1 MCEAL
6 NSNSI
11 GVSASALKHL
21 VRTVHDLADFP
32 AGLTEV
38 PAGRPSMRR
47 YKDRMSYKHQ
57 LCQVDL
63 TKVTVMVCIVRSAL
77 QLTQQDGSQA
87 VSYEIEV
94 EVLDVPT
101 LLAEGAKEAEGQSS
115 MFDDALQSILDSVRM
130 LAKNAV
136 PPR

>member
-1 MCEAL
+1 MCEVL
-6 NSNSI
+6 SSCSI
-11 GVSASALKHL
+11 GVSVSALKHL
-21 VRTVHDLADFP
+21 VGKHFDVANKL

-38 PAGRPSMRR
+38 PAARPSMRR

-63 TKVTVMVCIVRSAL
+63 TKVTVMVCLPFEKAAHI
-77 QLTQQDGSQA
+77 QDGSQA
-87 VSYEIEV
+87 ISYEIEV
-94 EVLDVPT
+94 EVLDVHT
-101 LLAEGAKEAEGQSS
+101 LLAEGAKEAQGQPS